1 MIKSKAYKGIVRVK
15 KGEKLHLNIPYE
27 GRPLPEITW
36 TKKEPPK
43 ETGYSF

>member
-1 MIKSKAYKGIVRVK
+1 MIICQAYKGIVRVK
-15 KGEKLHLNIPYE
+15 KGERLHLNIPYE